1 MYMSEM
7 IEERQNSEKVQR
19 HDLLSNLLAAN
30 DENLDVTNLTTSEI
44 IGVFG
49 TRFIRSDS
57 NLNPFIFCEGNIYI
71 FLLAGHEVGSVC

>member
-30 DENLDVTNLTTSEI
+30 DENLDVTNLTKSEI

-49 TRFIRSDS
+49 TLFYSKWFELES
-57 NLNPFIFCEGNIYI
+57 IY
-71 FLLAGHEVGSVC
+71 FLRRKYLHLFTCWT